1 MQLKIKICGLK
12 TPELVDVAVDAGAD
26 MIGFVHFGK
35 SPRHIEQDQ
44 IGALINHLGNR
55 AQSVVLLVNPDNE
68 TLLAIDAL
76 RPHFIQLHGGESEER
91 VKEIKELVNAKL
103 IKALPVGTIDDL
115 APVSSFAP
123 LADLIL
129 LDAKPPQNSDIPGG
143 NGEVFDWSLLNA
155 LDPSLKF
162 MLSGG
167 LDVDN
172 VADAVK
178 QIRPF
183 AIDVSSGVERAR
195 GEKDAEKIRRFISRA
210 TIASV

>member
-12 TPELVDVAVDAGAD
+12 TPELADVAVDAGAD

-76 RPHFIQLHGGESEER
+76 RPHFIQLHGSEGEER

-123 LADLIL
+123 LVDLIL
-129 LDAKPPQNSDIPGG
+129 LDAKPPKNSDIPGG